1 MPRQTARTRPT
12 LVLFVRHGHTPTTG
26 KILPGRARG
35 LHLSEAGESQAR
47 AVADRLAGLDKV
59 AAIYA
64 SPLERTK
71 ETAGFIAKGLGL
83 TGTAARGLLE
93 ADIGDWTGKELKAV
107 RKEPEWK
114 VVQRYPSGFRFPGG
128 EAFLDIQTRMVA
140 TVERLRKTHAGETI
154 ICVSHADPIKAAL
167 VHALGAPLDMFQRIA
182 ISPCSVTAVAYGD
195 SGPMVLCV
203 NSLGDLRALGPS

>member
-1 MPRQTARTRPT
+1 MARPAARTRPT

-59 AAIYA
+59 VAIYA

-71 ETAGFIAKGLGL
+71 ETAGFIAKRLGL
-83 TGTAARGLLE
+83 KVNSERGLLE
-93 ADIGDWTGKELKAV
+93 ADIGDWTGRELKSV

-128 EAFLDIQTRMVA
+128 ETFLDIQTRMVA
-140 TVERLRKTHAGETI
+140 TIEQLRSAHPGETI
-154 ICVSHADPIKAAL
+154 IVVSHADPIKAAL
-167 VHALGAPLDMFQRIA
+167 VHALGAHLDMFQRIA

-203 NSLGDLRALGPS
+203 NSLGDLRAVGPS